1 MSDSKRKCLQALL
14 LCTVSVYQKRKQE
27 NTLPKEREKQSH
39 VLSEK
44 QDCLVHLCP
53 AKLSLNYRK
62 QHVEDADLKELL
74 IMLVRS
80 ISMKKNLL
88 DTINH
93 SAQSQ
98 VIQQTILAHLNQYSL
113 ACN

>member
-1 MSDSKRKCLQALL
+1 MSDSKRKCLQAFL

-53 AKLSLNYRK
+53 AKLSLSYYRK
-62 QHVEDADLKELL
+62 QHVKELL

-80 ISMKKNLL
+80 ISMKK
-88 DTINH
+88 T
-93 SAQSQ
+93 
-98 VIQQTILAHLNQYSL
+98 
-113 ACN
+113 C